1 MRRTRMIIAVVFAAA
16 ALLMLGAVAPL
27 AAQDETSEAE
37 EGSEGAVATGVEVPG
52 QDVMT
57 DAVVVPPQATDAE
70 AGAEAAPEAAPA
82 PAAGSGA
89 TSAVQAVPATG
100 VGSSAS
106 VLSHAG
112 LLSLFFAVL
121 AGLSLG
127 ALVVQRR
134 ESTQR

>member
-37 EGSEGAVATGVEVPG
+37 EGSEGAVATDVEVPG

-57 DAVVVPPQATDAE
+57 DAMVVPPEATD
-70 AGAEAAPEAAPA
+70 AEAAPEAAPA

-112 LLSLFFAVL
+112 ILSLFFAVL

>member
-57 DAVVVPPQATDAE
+57 DAMVVPPEATDAE
-70 AGAEAAPEAAPA
+70 AVPEAAPA
-82 PAAGSGA
+82 SAAGSGA

-112 LLSLFFAVL
+112 ILSLFFAVL